1 MIRIKGFNTL
11 VIKYEPITNMVAISQ
26 LDDNGD
32 KGGSI
37 RFPKHLWKLL
47 QSEIATEIEF
57 MGTRQ

>member
-11 VIKYEPITNMVAISQ
+11 TIKYEPITNMVTVCQ

-32 KGGSI
+32 TGGSI
-37 RFPKHLWKLL
+37 SFPKHLWQLL
-47 QSEIATEIEF
+47 QAEINTEIEF